1 MMGGTVIKPLRSAF
15 LCSLLGC
22 GVLLAF
28 CATGGFAAGEKA
40 IATTPQQDAFFETK
54 IRPLL
59 ANSCYECHSDKD
71 QKGGLRLDSREGL
84 LKGNAH
90 GPAMAPGDIDK
101 SNLLRVVHYD
111 GAIKMPPSGKL
122 RPADIEALTQWV
134 KMGAPWPTVKAPMG
148 GAASGQAPD
157 LKITPVMRSFW
168 SFLPV
173 HKSAVPK
180 VKNVAWCKSPIDRFI
195 LAQLESKG
203 VKPAAPADRRTLI
216 RRAYFDL
223 IGLPPTAAEA
233 DAFVADK
240 APNAFEK
247 VIDHLLASPH
257 YGERWGRRWLDVARY
272 SDSNGLDENTAFANA
287 FRYRDY
293 VVAAYNK
300 DKPYNQFIQEQFA
313 GDLMPTEDVALR
325 NERLTA
331 TGFLE
336 LGPKVLAE
344 PDKPKLVMDII
355 DEQIEVTSKAVLG
368 LTVACARCH
377 NHKFDPFPTKDY
389 YALAG
394 IFKST
399 RTMETLN
406 TVARVNERPLKTPG
420 DEEKQK
426 IYAKRMEDLQK
437 ALKTATDQANAE
449 VAANI
454 RKDAGKYL
462 LAGYALAQYP
472 SQELES
478 VAELPQKPG
487 DPRRILVE
495 AENYDRGNA
504 NKDFTTYGKGIGI
517 IHTVTVP
524 TFAEWDINV
533 ASAGSYQLELRY
545 ASQEA
550 RPVQLWVN
558 GVVVKSDAAAKVT
571 GSFQPEGQRWEAQGI
586 FTMRAGKN
594 TIRIDDNGS
603 IPHIDKLL
611 IVPTPP
617 LKIGPGGG
625 PVRTAD
631 QLAAQYGLNPAVLKN
646 AARFFRLR
654 KDGPEFAGWHAV
666 ANVSDQAFPATAGK
680 IAERFQTGTGADGVA
695 LQAAVNDGDKLLS
708 IPDKPEMLYSDAAKA
723 AVKKAGDAVKTAQGE
738 APAPVMVM
746 AVEEG
751 KIENVRV
758 HIRGNTETLG
768 DEVPRHFVSVISS
781 ENQPAIDSTHS
792 GRLELAQWL
801 TSSTNPLTARVA
813 VNRIWEGHFGQGI
826 VQTPD
831 NFGLLGDRPDHP
843 ELLDWLAATF
853 VQQGWSV
860 KKMHRLIMLSSAY
873 QMSSENNAV
882 AEIADPGNRLYWH
895 MNRQRL
901 EAEPFR
907 DAILAVAGKLDDSI
921 GGTLMT
927 TPDNGYVTNDQSGN
941 AEQYNSHRRGIYLPI
956 IRNAL
961 YDMFQA
967 FDFGDPSITH
977 AQRASTTVAPQA
989 LFVMNSPF
997 VIEQSKAFAASL
1009 LADKSATDAMRVK
1022 AAYMKAYNRPPT
1034 ATEQSRAIAYMTKY
1048 AAHVAAMEPDPV
1060 KQKTLAWESFC
1071 QIIYASNEFIYVN

>member
-1 MMGGTVIKPLRSAF
+1 M
-15 LCSLLGC
+15 
-22 GVLLAF
+22 
-28 CATGGFAAGEKA
+28 
-40 IATTPQQDAFFETK
+40 
-54 IRPLL
+54 
-59 ANSCYECHSDKD
+59 
-71 QKGGLRLDSREGL
+71 
-84 LKGNAH
+84 
-90 GPAMAPGDIDK
+90 
-101 SNLLRVVHYD
+101 
-111 GAIKMPPSGKL
+111 
-122 RPADIEALTQWV
+122 
-134 KMGAPWPTVKAPMG
+134 
-148 GAASGQAPD
+148 
-157 LKITPVMRSFW
+157 
-168 SFLPV
+168 
-173 HKSAVPK
+173 
-180 VKNVAWCKSPIDRFI
+180 
-195 LAQLESKG
+195 
-203 VKPAAPADRRTLI
+203 
-216 RRAYFDL
+216 
-223 IGLPPTAAEA
+223 
-233 DAFVADK
+233 
-240 APNAFEK
+240 
-247 VIDHLLASPH
+247 
-257 YGERWGRRWLDVARY
+257 ARY

-313 GDLMPTEDVALR
+313 GDLMPTTDVALA

-377 NHKFDPFPTKDY
+377 NHKFDPIPTKDY

-406 TVARVNERPLKTPG
+406 TVAKVNERPLKMAE

-426 IYAKRMEDLQK
+426 VYAKRMEGLEN
-437 ALKTATDQANAE
+437 ALKGVTDQAKAE
-449 VAANI
+449 VAANLQ
-454 RKDAGKYL
+454 KDAGKYL
-462 LAGYALAQYP
+462 LAGYELAQFP
-472 SQELES
+472 PQGLES
-478 VAELPQKPG
+478 VAEIPVRPG
-487 DPRRILVE
+487 DPKRILVE

-524 TFAEWDINV
+524 TFAEWDITV
-533 ASAGSYQLELRY
+533 PSAGPYQLELRY
-545 ASQEA
+545 ASQEP
-550 RPVQLWVN
+550 RPIHLLIN
-558 GVVVKSDAAAKVT
+558 GAVVRPDAAGLAT
-571 GSFQPEGQRWEAQGI
+571 GSFQPEGQKWEAQGI
-586 FTMRAGKN
+586 FMMLSGKN
-594 TIRIDDNGS
+594 TIRIDNNGS
-603 IPHIDKLL
+603 IPHLDKLL
-611 IVPTPP
+611 LIAASPVKLGPSGTPA
-617 LKIGPGGG
+617 
-625 PVRTAD
+625 RTAE
-631 QLAAQYGLNPAVLKN
+631 QLAAQYGLNPMVLKN
-646 AARFFRLR
+646 TARFFRTK
-654 KDGPEFAGWHAV
+654 KDTPEFAGWHNV
-666 ANVSDQAFPATAGK
+666 AAVSDQDFPVTAAK
-680 IAERFQTGTGADGVA
+680 IAERARTGAGADAVA
-695 LQAAVNDGDKLLS
+695 LRAALNDANGLLALPKE
-708 IPDKPEMLYSDAAKA
+708 PDSLYSEASKAAIKKAADAVAKA
-723 AVKKAGDAVKTAQGE
+723 KADA
-738 APAPVMVM
+738 PMPLMVM

-768 DEVPRHFVSVISS
+768 DEVPHHFISVISS
-781 ENQPAIDSTHS
+781 DSQPPLDPMHS

-801 TSSTNPLTARVA
+801 TSPANPLTPRVA

-853 VQQGWSV
+853 VQQGWSA

-873 QMSSENNAV
+873 QMSSANNAV
-882 AEIADPGNRLYWH
+882 AEVADPGNRLYWH

-907 DAILAVAGKLDDSI
+907 DAILAVSGKLDQSL

-941 AEQYNSHRRGIYLPI
+941 AEQYNSPRRGIYLPI

-977 AQRASTTVAPQA
+977 AQRTSTTVAPQA

-997 VIEQSKAFAASL
+997 VIEQSRAFAAGL
-1009 LADKSATDAMRVK
+1009 LADKSATDAARIK
-1022 AAYMKAYNRPPT
+1022 TAYLKAYNRPPT
-1034 ATEQSRAIAYMTKY
+1034 ANEVSRALAYIAKY
-1048 AAHVAAMEPDPV
+1048 AARVSAMEPDHA
-1060 KQKTLAWESFC
+1060 KQRTLAWESFC